1 MKPSVKEA
9 QEAQDIQKLE
19 RENHTFKERFSQVF
33 SENKVLKEEIENYQE
48 NVKKLE
54 WTLLQLQKKQQQ

>member
-19 RENHTFKERFSQVF
+19 RENHTLKERFSQVF
-33 SENKVLKEEIENYQE
+33 SENKLLKEDIENYQE

-54 WTLLQLQKKQQQ
+54 WTLL

>member
-9 QEAQDIQKLE
+9 QEDQDIQKLE
-19 RENHTFKERFSQVF
+19 RENHTLKERFSQVF

-54 WTLLQLQKKQQQ
+54 WTLLQLQKKQQ

>member
-1 MKPSVKEA
+1 MKPSAKEA

-19 RENHTFKERFSQVF
+19 RENHTLKERFSQVF
-33 SENKVLKEEIENYQE
+33 SENKLLKEDIENYQE

-54 WTLLQLQKKQQQ
+54 WTLL

>member
-19 RENHTFKERFSQVF
+19 RENHTLKERFSQVF

>member
-19 RENHTFKERFSQVF
+19 RENHTLKERFSQVF

-54 WTLLQLQKKQQQ
+54 WTLL